1 MERPTDT
8 AWEELSRT
16 AAAVRVAAEADVE
29 LARPSWVRRYWRRA
43 LLSVAG
49 TVLCGLGT
57 VWVLHT
63 PTLAVADGGADSTLF
78 SLTNQDRASNGVRS
92 VNFNGALQTVGENG
106 GYNCG
111 GIHVNGRSLDMIQRN
126 YFSHII
132 QGCGTY
138 VWPMMTA
145 YGVNF
150 RSAGENIGWVNNDPG
165 GTNAAGVVNTAFMNS
180 PDHRSNILNGNY
192 TDLGVGSAYGGTWS
206 GDPACGNPC
215 SQVWMFSEEFAQLS
229 AAPPPPPPPPPNPGP
244 SNPAPR
250 NSPAPP
256 TPDQT
261 PVQTPA
267 PTPTPTPT
275 PAPTPTPVPTAL
287 QPTNVPAPPTY
298 VYPGLLPSTVESVLT
313 SFLIS

>member
-1 MERPTDT
+1 MERLTET

-16 AAAVRVAAEADVE
+16 AAAVRVMGDGDDLPE
-29 LARPSWVRRYWRRA
+29 RPSWLARHWRRGVVSA
-43 LLSVAG
+43 TGA
-49 TVLCGLGT
+49 VLCALGA
-57 VWVLHT
+57 VWVLHA
-63 PTLAVADGGADSTLF
+63 PTLAGADGGADSTLF
-78 SLTNQDRASNGVRS
+78 SLTNQDRASNGVGA
-92 VNFNGALQTVGENG
+92 VNYNGALQTVGENG

-138 VWPMMTA
+138 VWPMMSA
-145 YGVNF
+145 FGVHY

-165 GTNAAGVVNTAFMNS
+165 GTNAADVVNTAFMNS
-180 PDHRSNILNGNY
+180 PDHRANILNGSY
-192 TDLGVGSAYGGTWS
+192 TDLGVGSAYGATWS
-206 GDPACGNPC
+206 GDPTCGNPC
-215 SQVWMFSEEFAQLS
+215 SQVWMFAEEFAQLS
-229 AAPPPPPPPPPNPGP
+229 AAPPPPPPPTPRP
-244 SNPAPR
+244 SNPLPPR

-267 PTPTPTPT
+267 PTPIPT
-275 PAPTPTPVPTAL
+275 PAPTPTPVPIAL
-287 QPTNVPAPPTY
+287 LPANVPAPPTY